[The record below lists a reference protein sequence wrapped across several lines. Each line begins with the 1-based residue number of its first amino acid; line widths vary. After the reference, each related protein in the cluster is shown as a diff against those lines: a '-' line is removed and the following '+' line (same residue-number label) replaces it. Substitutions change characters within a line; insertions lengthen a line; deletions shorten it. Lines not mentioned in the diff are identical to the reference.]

1 MTWEYGIPYDDA
13 WAEFTQY
20 KLCGVSC
27 RFCKVKDKPLYA
39 NILWSKYFIKNNIVN
54 KSISQWI

>member
-54 KSISQWI
+54 L